1 MDSKNENNSVILQL
15 SVAINELSLKME
27 TLKTKLDKLCKETGG
42 CGNITK
48 VNNDLLR
55 KSAQKEIIDGTNIN
69 PLCKE
74 K

>member
-1 MDSKNENNSVILQL
+1 MDSKNENSSVISQL

-27 TLKTKLDKLCKETGG
+27 NLKTKLDILCKETGG
-42 CGNITK
+42 CGNIAK

-55 KSAQKEIIDGTNIN
+55 ASAQKEIIDGTNIN